1 MSQTICNDV
10 LDLSYQMLSF
20 VFQIVCKTVE
30 MKGRF
35 CIFGKSNSLCKQ
47 KIFRSLSEL
56 KKKKIKKLPSRTLV
70 QINWVNYLL

>member
-35 CIFGKSNSLCKQ
+35 CIFGKSNSPCKQ

-56 KKKKIKKLPSRTLV
+56 KKKKKKLPSRTLV